1 MDVSIDWDDFKVFL
15 EEKGFADRT
24 VKYETSVAKRVIR
37 NEITEDNMYDRCP
50 IITRYVRHDIRRGIK
65 RIDEYLELVK
75 DGSITQEKEVE
86 ALENEAKKE

>member
-1 MDVSIDWDDFKVFL
+1 MDVAIDWDEFKVFL

-37 NEITEDNMYDRCP
+37 NRITEDNMYDRCP

-65 RIDEYLELVK
+65 RIDEYLGSMK
-75 DGSITQEKEVE
+75 DGFMTQEK
-86 ALENEAKKE
+86 